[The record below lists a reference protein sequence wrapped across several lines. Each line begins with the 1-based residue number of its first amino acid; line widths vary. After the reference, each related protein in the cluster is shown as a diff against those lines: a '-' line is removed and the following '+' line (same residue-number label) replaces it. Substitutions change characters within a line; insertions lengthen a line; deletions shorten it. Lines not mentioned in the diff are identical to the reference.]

1 MSPDPVD
8 PQLLDHLLVE
18 FGDHGERA
26 VGFLRTAHALLCLDS
41 TMVLPRLPETIT
53 YCLREAMKTIPASQ
67 PLGGGS
73 LWRTAS
79 RAVSDARRRYELV
92 KDVPGEDAPGALND
106 LLAAIDDLDLVHSQE
121 GIHERRLIA
130 IMVNRTGTLPV
141 ASGTAPIQAYQDLLR
156 ELDEALHGDSTLD
169 RALELW
175 DRCAAIL
182 RQLFLPPEL
191 RHLELESLAALE
203 SPSADE
209 VDRLLPL
216 IAGSNHLRHFLSRIA
231 SPEWL
236 EMLIDTGILDPPAE
250 NGPWP
255 VFAAV
260 DQLAPDHGPT
270 VAAWLATMYDRHPAD
285 AARAWFVA
293 RAAVDVGPNAASVV
307 LRALRDHGSVAG
319 IAALGTWAIEKLE
332 PQSPIVEELADVLL
346 NEAPWRAAHYVDSV
360 VERLVGGTDES
371 SATRRLE
378 LLCWKLRSAASSDK
392 GPARWFAYE
401 RAGSVADWTDDG
413 QDDRFTVLLQALVE
427 VIRRARAW
435 LSTDDILATVD
446 SLPTEVCGRLRAWVL
461 SGAPD
466 VDVGRLID
474 ELTVAIAQ
482 RDPTG
487 DDLRMMDRVIAEA
500 DAGEFAEK
508 WMTALGPAPA
518 VVEVAQRLA
527 LHKLPEAWLRA
538 YHWTGL
544 LPQEAIGSW
553 EQPAAV
559 IAGAYGRPGRETLAK
574 RSRVE
579 AGYGQSPMSL
589 EELQALPVAEAVGRI
604 AEWRPDASQWL
615 VSARELARTLEAVVK
630 TDTGPWIESP
640 VRIATELRHPTYIH
654 HYIRGVAEAIKEGA
668 RPPIEEIL
676 DVIGLARAH
685 PWEVEALG
693 RDDFDYDHGW
703 SGAEQAAVAVLK
715 AVADKDLGFGERNDE
730 VWHVLDAE
738 ARDRGA
744 PSGIISGARDPLD
757 SAINRRCTRALEAVL
772 SFMAHEFRL
781 TGAARPAAFELLEEA
796 LGLEGS
802 DGAEHRAI
810 IATRLGFLRHI
821 APQWVDD
828 VADLMFGEAAPP
840 GLAQVT
846 ADLATKWGRPNRWLF
861 ERYRS
866 LLRDAVSRGVDH
878 ALDHLMIA
886 MLWTITGY
894 SVEENIAFLRQTSAL
909 LSDAG
914 EILGRLLRHDA
925 ADEAHIATAVS
936 FWDAANATADADALG
951 GFGWLAEVEQLD
963 ADVWASRTMATLAVT
978 GGRIDWSQKVAER
991 AVSLEP
997 STTTLAIMNSLIRGA
1012 SDEWDRRGNIE
1023 RAVELMR
1030 FADELAGAP
1039 DYERLRTT
1047 LLERGAL

>member
-8 PQLLDHLLVE
+8 PQLLDHLVVE

-26 VGFLRTAHALLCLDS
+26 VGFLRTAQELLSLDS
-41 TMVLPRLPETIT
+41 TIVLPRLPETIT

-67 PLGGGS
+67 PLGGGG

-79 RAVSDARRRYELV
+79 RSVSDARRRYELV
-92 KDVPGEDAPGALND
+92 KDVPGEDAQGALND

-121 GIHERRLIA
+121 GIHERRLIT
-130 IMVNRTGTLPV
+130 IMVNRTGALPV
-141 ASGTAPIQAYQDLLR
+141 ASGTAPIRAYQDLLR
-156 ELDEALHGDSTLD
+156 ELDEALHGDSTME

-175 DRCAAIL
+175 DRCAVIV

-191 RHLELESLAALE
+191 RHLEFESLAAIG

-209 VDRLLPL
+209 VDRLLTL
-216 IAGSNHLRHFLSRIA
+216 IAGPNHLRHFLSRIA
-231 SPEWL
+231 SPQWL
-236 EMLIDTGILDPPAE
+236 EMLLDTGILDPPAE

-260 DQLAPDHGPT
+260 DRLAPDHGPT
-270 VAAWLATMYDRHPAD
+270 VGAWLATMYDRHPAD

-293 RAAVDVGPNAASVV
+293 RAAVDVGPSAAGVV

-346 NEAPWRAAHYVDSV
+346 NEAPWHAARYVDPV

-371 SATRRLE
+371 NAARRLQ
-378 LLCWKLRSAASSDK
+378 LLCWKLRSAASSDE

-401 RAGSVADWTDDG
+401 RAGSVANWTDDG
-413 QDDRFTVLLQALVE
+413 RDDRFTVLLQALVE
-427 VIRRARAW
+427 VIGQARAW

-446 SLPTEVCGRLRAWVL
+446 SFPTDVRGRLRAWVL

-466 VDVGRLID
+466 VDVDRLID

-487 DDLRMMDRVIAEA
+487 DDLPMMDRVVTEA
-500 DAGEFAEK
+500 GVDDFAEK
-508 WMTALGPAPA
+508 WTTALGPAPA

-527 LHKLPEAWLRA
+527 SHELPETWLRA

-544 LPQEAIGSW
+544 LPREAIGSW

-559 IAGAYGRPGRETLAK
+559 IAGAYGRPGRETLEK
-574 RSRVE
+574 RSQVE
-579 AGYGQSPMSL
+579 AGYGRSPIPV
-589 EELQALPVAEAVGRI
+589 EELQALPVTEAVGRI

-615 VSARELARTLEAVVK
+615 VSARELARTLQAVVK

-640 VRIATELRHPTYIH
+640 VRIATQLRHPTYIH
-654 HYIRGVAEAIKEGA
+654 HYMRGVAEAIKEGA

-676 DVIGLARAH
+676 DVIGLVRAH
-685 PWEVEALG
+685 PWGVEALG
-693 RDDFDYDHGW
+693 RDDFDYDHDW
-703 SGAEQAAVAVLK
+703 SGAEQAAVDVLK
-715 AVADKDLGFGERNDE
+715 AMANKDLGFAERDDE
-730 VWHVLDAE
+730 VWHVLEAE

-772 SFMAHEFRL
+772 SFMAQEFRL

-828 VADLMFGEAAPP
+828 VADLMFGDAAPP

-846 ADLATKWGRPNRWLF
+846 ADLAIKWGRPNRWLF

-894 SVEENIAFLRQTSAL
+894 SVEDNIAFLRQTPAL

-914 EILGRLLRHDA
+914 EVLGRLLRHDD
-925 ADEAHIATAVS
+925 ADEVHIATAVS
-936 FWDAANATADADALG
+936 FWDAANATADADSLA
-951 GFGWLAEVEQLD
+951 GFGWLAEVDQLD
-963 ADVWASRTMATLAVT
+963 ADVWESRTMATLAVT

-991 AVSLEP
+991 AASLGP

-1023 RAVELMR
+1023 RAVELIR
-1030 FADELAGAP
+1030 SADELAGTP

>member
-8 PQLLDHLLVE
+8 PRLLDHLLVE

-26 VGFLRTAHALLCLDS
+26 IGFLRTAHRLLSLDS
-41 TMVLPRLPETIT
+41 TVVLPRLPETIT

-67 PLGGGS
+67 PLDGGG

-92 KDVPGEDAPGALND
+92 KDVPGEDAQGALND

-121 GIHERRLIA
+121 GIHERRLIT
-130 IMVNRTGTLPV
+130 IMVNRTGALPV
-141 ASGTAPIQAYQDLLR
+141 ASGTAPIQAYQDLLH
-156 ELDEALHGDSTLD
+156 ELDQALHGDSTMD

-191 RHLELESLAALE
+191 RHLELESLAAIE
-203 SPSADE
+203 SPSAE
-209 VDRLLPL
+209 EADRLLPL
-216 IAGSNHLRHFLSRIA
+216 IAGPNHLRHFLSRIA
-231 SPEWL
+231 SPQWL

-250 NGPWP
+250 GGPWP

-260 DQLAPDHGPT
+260 DRLAPDHGPT
-270 VAAWLATMYDRHPAD
+270 VGAWLATMYDRHPAD

-293 RAAVDVGPNAASVV
+293 RAAVDVGPDAVGVV
-307 LRALRDHGSVAG
+307 LQALRDHGSVAG
-319 IAALGTWAIEKLE
+319 IAALGTLAIEKLE
-332 PQSPIVEELADVLL
+332 PQSPTVEELADVLL
-346 NEAPWRAAHYVDSV
+346 NEAPWRAIHYVDPV
-360 VERLVGGTDES
+360 LEHLVGGTDES
-371 SATRRLE
+371 SAARRLQ
-378 LLCWKLRSAASSDK
+378 LLCWKLRSAASSDE
-392 GPARWFAYE
+392 GPASWFAYE
-401 RAGSVADWTDDG
+401 HAGSVADWTDDDR
-413 QDDRFTVLLQALVE
+413 DDRFTVLLHALVE

-446 SLPTEVCGRLRAWVL
+446 SLPTEVRGRFRAWVL
-461 SGAPD
+461 AGAPD

-474 ELTVAIAQ
+474 ELTVAIAE

-487 DDLRMMDRVIAEA
+487 DDLPLMDRVIAEA
-500 DAGEFAEK
+500 GAGEFAER
-508 WMTALGPAPA
+508 WMGALGPAPA

-527 LHKLPEAWLRA
+527 SHELPEAWLRA
-538 YHWTGL
+538 YHWASL

-559 IAGAYGRPGRETLAK
+559 IAGAYGRPGRETLEK
-574 RSRVE
+574 RTHVE
-579 AGYGQSPMSL
+579 AGYGRSPMSV

-604 AEWRPDASQWL
+604 AEWRPNASQWL
-615 VSARELARTLEAVVK
+615 VSARELARILEAVVK
-630 TDTGPWIESP
+630 TDPGPWIESP
-640 VRIATELRHPTYIH
+640 VRIVTELRHPTYIH
-654 HYIRGVAEAIKEGA
+654 HYLRGVGEAIKEGA
-668 RPPIEEIL
+668 SPPIEEIL
-676 DVIGLARAH
+676 DVIGLVRAH
-685 PWEVEALG
+685 PWGVEALG
-693 RDDFDYDHGW
+693 RDDFDYDHDW
-703 SGAEQAAVAVLK
+703 NGAERAAVDVLK
-715 AVADKDLGFGERNDE
+715 AMADKDLGFAERDDE
-730 VWHVLDAE
+730 VWHVLNAE

-772 SFMAHEFRL
+772 SFMAQEFRL

-828 VADLMFGEAAPP
+828 VADLMFGDAAPP

-846 ADLATKWGRPNRWLF
+846 ADLAIKWGRPNRWLF

-866 LLRDAVSRGVDH
+866 LLRDAVSRGVEH

-894 SVEENIAFLRQTSAL
+894 SVEENIAFLGQTTAL

-914 EILGRLLRHDA
+914 EVLGRLLRHDD

-936 FWDAANATADADALG
+936 FWDAANATADAASLA

-963 ADVWASRTMATLAVT
+963 ADMWASRTMATLAVT

-991 AVSLEP
+991 AASLEP

-1023 RAVELMR
+1023 RAVELIR
-1030 FADELAGAP
+1030 SADELAGTP